1 MDYARRR
8 AAVARALQG
17 STTDALLITHPTNV
31 RYLCGFSGSSGY
43 LAVSADKTIL
53 LTDARYTDQ
62 ASEECPGIEIV
73 IRHHTRT
80 IDQAAAELLTQLNAH
95 TVGVEGSVTRSQQQ
109 ALAVAGPALTFG
121 DLPTSIERMRAVK
134 DADELA
140 AIRHAVR
147 VAERAFKMFLPQVR
161 GADSEKDLHDALD
174 GFLRRAG
181 ATASGFPP
189 ITAIGERSGR
199 PHASPDPAVRLDSA
213 GILLIDW
220 GADCGYVS
228 DLTRTVKSPFGPPS
242 QPFDFDEVYAVVCR
256 AQDAAVATV
265 RAGVA
270 AKDVDG
276 AARRVFTETRLCNR
290 PDVNLAD
297 HFTHGLGHG
306 LGLDVHELPRVRM
319 DSTDVLEVGMVIT
332 LEPAVYLP
340 GWGGIRVEDDY
351 LVTAEGCER
360 LSTLPRDP
368 EVLL

>member
-8 AAVARALQG
+8 AAVARDLRG
-17 STTDALLITHPTNV
+17 SAADALLVTHPTNV

-43 LAVSADKTIL
+43 LLVTPDKAVL
-53 LTDARYTDQ
+53 VTDARYTDQ
-62 ASEECPGIEIV
+62 AAEECPGVEVV

-80 IDQAAAELLTQLNAH
+80 IDQAAADLLAKLGARA
-95 TVGVEGSVTRSQQQ
+95 VGVESSLTRGQQQ
-109 ALAVAGPALTFG
+109 ALAAAGPGLAFG
-121 DLPTSIERMRAVK
+121 DLPTSIERMRGVK

-161 GADSEKDLHDALD
+161 GADTEKDLHDALD

-181 ATASGFPP
+181 ATASSFPP
-189 ITAIGERSGR
+189 ITAVGERSGR
-199 PHASPDPAVRLDSA
+199 PHATPDPAVRLDSA
-213 GILLIDW
+213 GLLLIDW

-228 DLTRTVKSPFGPPS
+228 DLTRTVKSPFGPGPDG
-242 QPFDFDEVYAVVCR
+242 FDFDEVYAVVCR
-256 AQDAAVATV
+256 AQAAAEATV

-270 AKDVDG
+270 AKDVDA
-276 AARRVFTETRLCNR
+276 AARRVFADAKLAGH
-290 PDVNLAD
+290 PSLNLAD

-306 LGLDVHELPRVRM
+306 IGLDVHELPRVRA
-319 DSTDVLEVGMVIT
+319 DSADVLEAGMVIT

-340 GWGGIRVEDDY
+340 GWGGVRVEDDY
-351 LVTAEGCER
+351 LVTADGCER
-360 LSTLPRDP
+360 LSTLPRVP